1 MKVVIKKS
9 SKTIQNNLK
18 LYQGIKHMELIR
30 IYPRTSIK
38 SNISEVKVKITAKK
52 YKTAKVNELYTMK
65 VYFSPMLLKDLGWTK
80 GSIIAVFKDDK
91 TINNYFFK
99 IADDNRGFKIYN
111 IKEVYYVQFTI
122 DSVVNKYKELTTA
135 SFEITDGGLKIVL

>member
-1 MKVVIKKS
+1 MIVVTKRSRKN
-9 SKTIQNNLK
+9 KNNIK

-52 YKTAKVNELYTMK
+52 YKTPKDNELYTMK
-65 VYFSPMLLKDLGWTK
+65 VYFSPMLLKELSWTK
-80 GSIIAVFKDDK
+80 GTSIAVFKDDK

-99 IADDNRGFKIYN
+99 LVEDNRGFKIYN
-111 IKEVYYVQFTI
+111 TKDIYYIQFTI
-122 DSVVNKYKELTTA
+122 DSIVNKYKELTTA
-135 SFEITDGGLKIVL
+135 SFEITDGGLKIIL

>member
-1 MKVVIKKS
+1 MILVTKWSRKNK
-9 SKTIQNNLK
+9 NNIK
-18 LYQGIKHMELIR
+18 LYQGIKHMDLVR

-111 IKEVYYVQFTI
+111 TKDIYYIQFTI
-122 DSVVNKYKELTTA
+122 DSIVNKYKELTTA

>member
-1 MKVVIKKS
+1 MIVVTKRSRKN
-9 SKTIQNNLK
+9 KNNIK
-18 LYQGIKHMELIR
+18 LYQGIKHMELVR
-30 IYPRTSIK
+30 IYPRTFIK

-65 VYFSPMLLKDLGWTK
+65 VYFSQMLLKDLDWTK

-111 IKEVYYVQFTI
+111 TKDIYYIQFTI
-122 DSVVNKYKELTTA
+122 DSIVNKYKELTTA